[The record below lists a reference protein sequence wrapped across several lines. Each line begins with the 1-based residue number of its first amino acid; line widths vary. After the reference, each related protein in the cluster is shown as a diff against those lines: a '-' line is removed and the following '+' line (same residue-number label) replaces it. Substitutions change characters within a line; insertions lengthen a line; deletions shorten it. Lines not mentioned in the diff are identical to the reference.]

1 MITFSSGDLNA
12 WLASFLWPM
21 ARVLALLATA
31 PVLGHLSIPI
41 RVKIGLG
48 LLITIIV
55 APTVGP
61 LPQVELSSLSGLLVL
76 SQQILI
82 GLAMGFA
89 MRIVFS
95 AVELAGEIA
104 GLQMGLGFAT
114 FFTAQ
119 GDGSSLVV
127 GKFLGLLATL
137 TFLSLNGHLLM
148 LSVLAESF
156 TAFPISVEPFSGM
169 GWKRLVEWG
178 STIFMAGLQ
187 LALPVVA
194 ALLIVNLALGIL
206 TRASPQLNVFAVGFP
221 ITLMVGMAA
230 LMLSLPY
237 FIPVL
242 ERLVMEGLETM
253 LELGGASAGNM
264 SGSSPN
270 RSSGSLP

>member
-1 MITFSSGDLNA
+1 MITFSSADLNA
-12 WLASFLWPM
+12 WLTAFLWPL
-21 ARVLALLATA
+21 ARTLALLAAT
-31 PVLGHLSIPI
+31 PVLGNMATPM

-48 LLITIIV
+48 VLITLVV
-55 APTVGP
+55 APAIGP
-61 LPQVELSSLSGLLVL
+61 LPNVEPASPEGLLVL
-76 SQQILI
+76 SQQIVI

-114 FFTAQ
+114 LFSPSS
-119 GDGSSLVV
+119 DGSTLVV

-137 TFLSLNGHLLM
+137 TFLSLNGHLMM
-148 LSVLAESF
+148 LSVLMESF
-156 TAFPISVEPFSGM
+156 NAFPISAEPLSAV
-169 GWKRLVEWG
+169 GWKTLADWG
-178 STIFMAGLQ
+178 GTIFLAGLQ

-221 ITLMVGMAA
+221 ITLMVGMAV

-237 FIPVL
+237 FIPVIEKL
-242 ERLVMEGLETM
+242 IAEGLETM
-253 LELGGASAGNM
+253 LEIARAARPSSLG
-264 SGSSPN
+264 PVP
-270 RSSGSLP
+270 LP

>member
-1 MITFSSGDLNA
+1 MITFSSADLNA
-12 WLASFLWPM
+12 WLTSFLWPM
-21 ARVLALLATA
+21 ARILALLAAA
-31 PVLGHLSIPI
+31 PVLGHLSIPA

-48 LLITIIV
+48 ILITIV
-55 APTVGP
+55 LAPAVGP
-61 LPQVELSSLSGLLVL
+61 LPKIELTSLHGLMVL
-76 SQQILI
+76 SQQILV

-114 FFTAQ
+114 FFNAQ
-119 GDGSSLVV
+119 SDGSSLVL
-127 GKFLGLLATL
+127 GRFLGLLATL

-156 TAFPISVEPFSGM
+156 EALPISAEPVSSAGA
-169 GWKRLVEWG
+169 RHLAEWG
-178 STIFMAGLQ
+178 GNIFMAGLQ

-194 ALLIVNLALGIL
+194 AMLIVNLALGIL

-221 ITLMVGMAA
+221 ITLLVGMAA

-237 FIPVL
+237 FTPVL
-242 ERLVMEGLETM
+242 ERLISNGLQAMMEIAYAATGTL
-253 LELGGASAGNM
+253 SA
-264 SGSSPN
+264 
-270 RSSGSLP
+270 R

>member
-1 MITFSSGDLNA
+1 VITFSSADLDA
-12 WLASFLWPM
+12 WMASFLWPLV
-21 ARVLALLATA
+21 RILALLAAA
-31 PVLGHLSIPI
+31 PVLGNTAIPM

-48 LLITIIV
+48 VLITLIL
-55 APTVGP
+55 APAIGP
-61 LPQVELSSLSGLLVL
+61 LPGLEPASPAGLLVL
-76 SQQILI
+76 SQQVVI

-114 FFTAQ
+114 FFTPHS
-119 GDGSSLVV
+119 DGSTLVV

-137 TFLSLNGHLLM
+137 VFLSLNGHLLM

-156 TAFPISVEPFSGM
+156 SAFPISAEPFSAG
-169 GWKRLVEWG
+169 GWRRLAEWG
-178 STIFMAGLQ
+178 GTIFLAGLQ

-221 ITLMVGMAA
+221 ITLMVGMVV

-237 FIPVL
+237 FIPVIEHL
-242 ERLVMEGLETM
+242 ITEGLETM
-253 LELGGASAGNM
+253 LQIAHDARPP
-264 SGSSPN
+264 SPE
-270 RSSGSLP
+270 RLPPS

>member
-1 MITFSSGDLNA
+1 MITFSSADLNA
-12 WLASFLWPM
+12 WLALFLWPM

-31 PVLGHLSIPI
+31 PVLGHLSIPV

-55 APTVGP
+55 APTAGP
-61 LPQVELSSLSGLLVL
+61 LPQVALSSLPGLLVL

-82 GLAMGFA
+82 GVAMGFA
-89 MRIVFS
+89 MRIVFA
-95 AVELAGEIA
+95 AVELAGEVA

-156 TAFPISVEPFSGM
+156 TAFPISVEPLSGM
-169 GWKRLVEWG
+169 GWKRLAEWG
-178 STIFMAGLQ
+178 GIIFMAGLQ

-206 TRASPQLNVFAVGFP
+206 TRASPQLNIFAIGFP
-221 ITLMVGMAA
+221 ITLMVGMAV

-237 FIPVL
+237 FIPVIEKL
-242 ERLVMEGLETM
+242 IAEGLETM
-253 LELGGASAGNM
+253 LEIARAARPS
-264 SGSSPN
+264 
-270 RSSGSLP
+270 SSG